1 MNKFLLLVLLIFVQ
15 SKKLNTFQEFGDRN
29 LKDINEEEIEKLRN
43 NKEFKEIAYI
53 FYDLFEKNNNEKDI
67 IEALDKYYN
76 SAMGII
82 NTIITDDK
90 IKSILTIFSSLTNE
104 EKVCVIV
111 TFGLKETLRKVI
123 DLFYEQKDDELN
135 KMKDE
140 LIQKGFTILFNYKK
154 CQKKE

>member
-43 NKEFKEIAYI
+43 NKELKEIAYI

-140 LIQKGFTILFNYKK
+140 LIQKGITILFNYKK

>member
-29 LKDINEEEIEKLRN
+29 LKDSNEEEIEKLRN
-43 NKEFKEIAYI
+43 NKELKEIAYI

-140 LIQKGFTILFNYKK
+140 LIQKGITILFNYKK

>member
-29 LKDINEEEIEKLRN
+29 LKNINEEEIEKLRN

>member
-43 NKEFKEIAYI
+43 NKELKEIAYI

-140 LIQKGFTILFNYKK
+140 LIQKGFTILFGYKK

>member
-43 NKEFKEIAYI
+43 NKELKEIAYI

>member
-140 LIQKGFTILFNYKK
+140 LIQKGITILFNYKK

>member
-1 MNKFLLLVLLIFVQ
+1 MKKFLLLVLLIFVQ

-43 NKEFKEIAYI
+43 NKEFKEISYI
-53 FYDLFEKNNNEKDI
+53 FYYFFEKNNNEKDI

-90 IKSILTIFSSLTNE
+90 IKSILTILSSLTNE